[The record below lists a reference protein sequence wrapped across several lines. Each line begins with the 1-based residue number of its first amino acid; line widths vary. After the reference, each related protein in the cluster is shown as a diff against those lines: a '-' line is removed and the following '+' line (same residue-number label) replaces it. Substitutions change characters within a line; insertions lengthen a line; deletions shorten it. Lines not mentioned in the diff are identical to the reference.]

1 MKTKNHFRLIALFS
15 FVMFFLAGPGINT
28 YAQDKE
34 DTKTEK
40 KEKKKKK
47 DADKERKQILQ
58 MRSEALKELYKEY
71 PEAKS
76 QIANSKGYAVF
87 GNWGINLLLLST
99 GRGGGVAHDNTTG
112 KDVFMKMISAGVG
125 VGIGVKKYSAI
136 FIFSTTEA
144 LKSFMEK
151 GWSAEGQADAAAKS
165 ETQGGT
171 VGAGTSVAP
180 GILLYQLT
188 DVGLAAQA
196 TIQGT
201 KFIIDKDLN

>member
-1 MKTKNHFRLIALFS
+1 MKTKNYLSLIMLFS
-15 FVMFFLAGPGINT
+15 FVLFLLTVSATDIA
-28 YAQDKE
+28 AQD
-34 DTKTEK
+34 
-40 KEKKKKK
+40 EKKKKEKSEK
-47 DADKERKQILQ
+47 DIAKERKDIQKMKSQ
-58 MRSEALKELYKEY
+58 ALKKLYELY

-99 GRGGGVAHDNTTG
+99 GRGGGVAHDNATG
-112 KDVFMKMISAGVG
+112 KDTYMKMISAGVG

-136 FIFSTTEA
+136 FIFTTSEA
-144 LKSFMEK
+144 FKSFIEK

-165 ETQGGT
+165 ETQGGA

-180 GILLYQLT
+180 GILLYQIT
-188 DVGLAAQA
+188 DVGFAAQA

-201 KFIIDKDLN
+201 KFIVDKDLN